1 MTQTSVSATNSWLKS
16 RHILVPGDWLEACV
30 EWIIEENQG
39 VRLSQTQLNGLV
51 FEQWLLAD
59 LREIGSKCLP
69 DQIASTQKFQL
80 NGVFALQVDSMVDVG
95 KPYYGQLQKVQGSES
110 RNVEV
115 TAEPAPPWEP
125 KPTRM
130 MMLTMTDGDIT
141 VQGMEYKPISCLSG
155 QMKPGCKVL
164 VKGSVLCRR
173 GILMLMTD
181 NVTVLGGEVDA
192 LVETNTPVNSLKQA
206 MEQSLQ
212 FSGKD
217 YHQEFSGDGI
227 VTSKNK
233 KLKTE
238 FQSQKIKTEVPSQPQ
253 QNKPLAVPR
262 PTSGPAPKQE
272 AIKVEDEWEDDI
284 IGLEGLMEDMDD
296 FEMDSVP
303 PPPPPPNF
311 STQQNSRQPK
321 PVSHSSG
328 PLPMNTASS
337 AVQQSAVHSRSSLG
351 VGPQSIKS
359 SSISGKSKSSLE
371 NENQKTKGSVDLPSG
386 FQSAKQKH
394 SENAAGTLNNGAGQ
408 IAATSCQSKLK
419 TKLGLEKKSL
429 QKVDT
434 NDKQFSDE
442 EFLDDLDDF
451 DLSAVDD
458 GVEKQ
463 SLLCGSS
470 NSGRAKEN
478 TCIQNDISKTQNPL
492 LPVQK
497 KKLFMS
503 PKSSEGLVKKEMSD
517 CILINTSQEQPSSS
531 VLQTQISK
539 LLEKKK
545 PLESK
550 RSEEPVVIAITS
562 PLKSAATSAGC
573 STKITELLPESEP
586 FTYLAFVKKK
596 MPVSQP
602 IRFHTKAYV
611 STLTDK
617 LRRIGGV
624 RWQLPCKINDGSEVM
639 DVNLSNQV
647 LTKLIGFS
655 VPETMEMRHL
665 KPDSFLMKKLNKG
678 IKDCQQS
685 LINLLAVME
694 LVVSPGAEKPE
705 ILSLR
710 DVSDQ
715 DILLLQ
721 SRVSRALSQIDS

>member
-1 MTQTSVSATNSWLKS
+1 MTLTSVSATNTWLKS
-16 RHILVPGDWLEACV
+16 RHILVPGDWLEACI
-30 EWIIEENQG
+30 EWITEENQG

-80 NGVFALQVDSMVDVG
+80 NGVFALQVNSMVDVG
-95 KPYYGQLQKVQGSES
+95 KPYYGQLQKVQGSDS
-110 RNVEV
+110 RNVDV

-173 GILMLMTD
+173 GILMLTAD

-192 LVETNTPVNSLKQA
+192 LAETNTPVNSLKQA

-217 YHQEFSGDGI
+217 YHQEFSSDGI

-238 FQSQKIKTEVPSQPQ
+238 FQSQKIKTEEPSQPQ
-253 QNKPLAVPR
+253 QNKSLSIPK

-296 FEMDSVP
+296 FEMDTVP
-303 PPPPPPNF
+303 PPPPPLNF
-311 STQQNSRQPK
+311 TTPSTSRQPK
-321 PVSHSSG
+321 PVPSSSMS
-328 PLPMNTASS
+328 LPMKTASS
-337 AVQQSAVHSRSSLG
+337 VVLQSAVNSTSSLG
-351 VGPQSIKS
+351 VASQSMKS
-359 SSISGKSKSSLE
+359 SSLSGKANSSLE
-371 NENQKTKGSVDLPSG
+371 NENQKAKGSGDLPSS

-394 SENAAGTLNNGAGQ
+394 SENTAGMNNNGAGQ
-408 IAATSCQSKLK
+408 IAASSCQSKLK
-419 TKLGLEKKSL
+419 TKLELEKKSFP
-429 QKVDT
+429 KIDT

-451 DLSAVDD
+451 DLSAVGDR
-458 GVEKQ
+458 VETQ
-463 SLLCGSS
+463 SVLGGSS
-470 NSGRAKEN
+470 NSRRANEN
-478 TCIQNDISKTQNPL
+478 TSIQNDVSKTQSSL

-497 KKLFMS
+497 KKLFIS
-503 PKSSEGLVKKEMSD
+503 PKSSVGLVKKEMSES
-517 CILINTSQEQPSSS
+517 ILINNTSQEQPSNS
-531 VLQTQISK
+531 VQIRKS
-539 LLEKKK
+539 LEKKK

-550 RSEEPVVIAITS
+550 GSGEPVVIAIDC
-562 PLKSAATSAGC
+562 PLKSTATSSVG
-573 STKITELLPESEP
+573 STKITELPPEAEP

-602 IRFHTKAYV
+602 IRFHIKAYV

-617 LRRIGGV
+617 LRRIGGI
-624 RWQLPCKINDGSEVM
+624 RWQLSCKINDGSEVM

-705 ILSLR
+705 IVSLR

-721 SRVSRALSQIDS
+721 SRVSTALSQIDS

>member
-1 MTQTSVSATNSWLKS
+1 MTLTSVSATNTWLKS
-16 RHILVPGDWLEACV
+16 RHILVPGDWLEACI
-30 EWIIEENQG
+30 EWITEENQG

-80 NGVFALQVDSMVDVG
+80 NGVFALQMNSMVDVG
-95 KPYYGQLQKVQGSES
+95 KPYYGQLQKVQGSDS
-110 RNVEV
+110 RNVDV

-173 GILMLMTD
+173 RILMLTAD

-217 YHQEFSGDGI
+217 YHQEFSNDGI

-238 FQSQKIKTEVPSQPQ
+238 FQSQKIKTEEPSQPQ
-253 QNKPLAVPR
+253 QNRPLSIPK

-296 FEMDSVP
+296 FEMDTVP

-311 STQQNSRQPK
+311 TTPSTSRQPK
-321 PVSHSSG
+321 PVPSSSMS
-328 PLPMNTASS
+328 LPMKTASS
-337 AVQQSAVHSRSSLG
+337 VVLQSAVNSTSSLG
-351 VGPQSIKS
+351 VASQSMKYS
-359 SSISGKSKSSLE
+359 SLSGKANSSLE
-371 NENQKTKGSVDLPSG
+371 NENQKAKGSGDLPSS

-394 SENAAGTLNNGAGQ
+394 SENTAGMNNNGAGQ
-408 IAATSCQSKLK
+408 IAASSCQSKLK
-419 TKLGLEKKSL
+419 TKLGLEKKSFP
-429 QKVDT
+429 KIDT

-451 DLSAVDD
+451 DLSAVGD
-458 GVEKQ
+458 GVETQ
-463 SLLCGSS
+463 SVLGGSS
-470 NSGRAKEN
+470 NSRRANEN
-478 TCIQNDISKTQNPL
+478 TSIQNDVSNTQSSL

-497 KKLFMS
+497 KKLFIS
-503 PKSSEGLVKKEMSD
+503 PKSSVGLVKKEMSES
-517 CILINTSQEQPSSS
+517 ILINNTSQEQPSNS
-531 VLQTQISK
+531 VQIRK
-539 LLEKKK
+539 PLEKKK

-550 RSEEPVVIAITS
+550 GSGEPVVIAITS
-562 PLKSAATSAGC
+562 PLKSTATSSVG
-573 STKITELLPESEP
+573 STKITELPPEAEP

-602 IRFHTKAYV
+602 IRFHIKAYV

-617 LRRIGGV
+617 LRRIGGI
-624 RWQLPCKINDGSEVM
+624 RWQLSCKINDGSEVM

-705 ILSLR
+705 IVSLR

-721 SRVSRALSQIDS
+721 SRVSTALSQIDS

>member
-1 MTQTSVSATNSWLKS
+1 MTLTSVSATNTWLKS
-16 RHILVPGDWLEACV
+16 RHILVPGDWLEACI
-30 EWIIEENQG
+30 EWITEENQG

-80 NGVFALQVDSMVDVG
+80 NGVFALQVNSMVDVG
-95 KPYYGQLQKVQGSES
+95 KPYYGQLQKVQGSDS
-110 RNVEV
+110 RNVDV

-173 GILMLMTD
+173 GILMLTAD

-217 YHQEFSGDGI
+217 YHQEFSSDGI

-238 FQSQKIKTEVPSQPQ
+238 FQSQKIKTEEPSQPQ
-253 QNKPLAVPR
+253 QNRPLSVPKS
-262 PTSGPAPKQE
+262 TSGPAPKQE

-296 FEMDSVP
+296 FEMDTVP

-311 STQQNSRQPK
+311 TTPSTSRQPK
-321 PVSHSSG
+321 PVPSSSMS
-328 PLPMNTASS
+328 LPMKTASS
-337 AVQQSAVHSRSSLG
+337 VVLQSAVNSTSSLG
-351 VGPQSIKS
+351 VASQSMKYS
-359 SSISGKSKSSLE
+359 SLSGKANSSLE
-371 NENQKTKGSVDLPSG
+371 NENQKAKGSGDLPSS

-394 SENAAGTLNNGAGQ
+394 SENTAGMNNNGAGQ
-408 IAATSCQSKLK
+408 IAASSCQSKLK
-419 TKLGLEKKSL
+419 TKLGLEKKSFP
-429 QKVDT
+429 KIDT

-451 DLSAVDD
+451 DLSAVGD
-458 GVEKQ
+458 GVETQ
-463 SLLCGSS
+463 SVLGGSS
-470 NSGRAKEN
+470 NSRRANEN
-478 TCIQNDISKTQNPL
+478 TSIQNDVSKTQSSL

-497 KKLFMS
+497 KKLFIS
-503 PKSSEGLVKKEMSD
+503 PKSSVGLVKKEMSES
-517 CILINTSQEQPSSS
+517 ILINNTSQEQPSNS
-531 VLQTQISK
+531 VQIRK
-539 LLEKKK
+539 PLEKKK
-545 PLESK
+545 PMENKGSG
-550 RSEEPVVIAITS
+550 EPVVIAITS
-562 PLKSAATSAGC
+562 PLKSTATSSVG
-573 STKITELLPESEP
+573 STKITELPPEAEP

-602 IRFHTKAYV
+602 IRFHIKAYV

-617 LRRIGGV
+617 LRRIGGI
-624 RWQLPCKINDGSEVM
+624 RWQLSCKINDGSEVM

-705 ILSLR
+705 IVSLR

-721 SRVSRALSQIDS
+721 SRVSTALSQIDS

>member
-1 MTQTSVSATNSWLKS
+1 MTLTSVSATNTWLKS
-16 RHILVPGDWLEACV
+16 RHILVPGDWLEACI
-30 EWIIEENQG
+30 EWITEENQG

-80 NGVFALQVDSMVDVG
+80 NGVFALQVNSMVDVG
-95 KPYYGQLQKVQGSES
+95 KPYYGQLQKVQGSDS
-110 RNVEV
+110 RNVDV

-173 GILMLMTD
+173 GILMLTAD

-192 LVETNTPVNSLKQA
+192 LAETNTPVNSLKQA

-217 YHQEFSGDGI
+217 YHQEFSSDGI

-238 FQSQKIKTEVPSQPQ
+238 FQSQKIKTEEPSQPQ
-253 QNKPLAVPR
+253 QNKSLSIPK

-296 FEMDSVP
+296 FEMDTVP
-303 PPPPPPNF
+303 PPPPPLNF
-311 STQQNSRQPK
+311 TTPSTSRQPK
-321 PVSHSSG
+321 PVPSSSMS
-328 PLPMNTASS
+328 LPMKTASS
-337 AVQQSAVHSRSSLG
+337 VVLQSAVNSTSSLG
-351 VGPQSIKS
+351 VASQSMKS
-359 SSISGKSKSSLE
+359 SSLSGKANSSLE
-371 NENQKTKGSVDLPSG
+371 NENQKAKGSGDLPSS

-394 SENAAGTLNNGAGQ
+394 SENTAGMNNNGAGQ
-408 IAATSCQSKLK
+408 IAASSCQSKLK
-419 TKLGLEKKSL
+419 TKLELEKKSFP
-429 QKVDT
+429 KIDT

-451 DLSAVDD
+451 DLSAVGDR
-458 GVEKQ
+458 VETQ
-463 SLLCGSS
+463 SVLGGSS
-470 NSGRAKEN
+470 NSRRANEN
-478 TCIQNDISKTQNPL
+478 TSIQNDVSKTQSSL

-497 KKLFMS
+497 KKLFIS
-503 PKSSEGLVKKEMSD
+503 PKSSVVLVKKETSES
-517 CILINTSQEQPSSS
+517 ILINSTSQEQPSNS
-531 VLQTQISK
+531 VQIRK
-539 LLEKKK
+539 PLEKKK

-550 RSEEPVVIAITS
+550 GSGEPVVIAITS
-562 PLKSAATSAGC
+562 PLKSTATSSVG
-573 STKITELLPESEP
+573 STKITELPPEAEP

-602 IRFHTKAYV
+602 IRFHIKAYV

-617 LRRIGGV
+617 LRRIGGI
-624 RWQLPCKINDGSEVM
+624 RWQLSCKINDGSEVM

-705 ILSLR
+705 IVSLR

-721 SRVSRALSQIDS
+721 SRVSTALSQIDS